1 MEIINNATDYYR
13 SFKVIFVKGN
23 QEEIKQHF
31 QLEYPNNDIAVL
43 EHLNNMGTFEVVILP
58 KEIEE

>member
-1 MEIINNATDYYR
+1 MEIINNTTDFRNY
-13 SFKVIFVKGN
+13 KVILVKGN
-23 QEEIKQHF
+23 EEEIREHF
-31 QLEYPNNDIAVL
+31 ELEYPNNDIAVM